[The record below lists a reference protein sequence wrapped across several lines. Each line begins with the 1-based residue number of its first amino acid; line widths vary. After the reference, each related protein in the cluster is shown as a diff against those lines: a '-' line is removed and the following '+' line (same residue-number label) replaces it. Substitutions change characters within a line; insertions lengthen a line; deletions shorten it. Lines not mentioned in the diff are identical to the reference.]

1 MHVIRYNYIKR
12 NEANNMTLNEY
23 DLIKEAENKMKGIAG
38 VMTIIESSQIET
50 IPSEVWSILS
60 DSCYNAIEQ
69 LHEVS
74 CNQNFE

>member
-1 MHVIRYNYIKR
+1 MC
-12 NEANNMTLNEY
+12 NMTINDY

-60 DSCYNAIEQ
+60 DSCYKAIDQ
-69 LHEVS
+69 LQEVS

>member
-12 NEANNMTLNEY
+12 NEANNMTINEY

-50 IPSEVWSILS
+50 IPSEV
-60 DSCYNAIEQ
+60 
-69 LHEVS
+69 
-74 CNQNFE
+74 